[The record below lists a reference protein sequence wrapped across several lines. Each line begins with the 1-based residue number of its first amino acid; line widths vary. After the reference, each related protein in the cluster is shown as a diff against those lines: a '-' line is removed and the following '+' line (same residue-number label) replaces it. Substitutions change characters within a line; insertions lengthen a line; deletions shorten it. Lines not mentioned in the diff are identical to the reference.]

1 MDEVSLD
8 SQDVRQNTCQRM
20 VEYLRRHED
29 VEGGEAPQYT
39 DDEFMSHVDSLDD
52 NLIGLFYRTGQR
64 DERQFLSLTN
74 SRKAIM
80 EAESFDWCQVE
91 DVLEDAETGELEY
104 YVRADV
110 AETFTQVENMFAE
123 NENWAVEFAP
133 TTTKSGDRL
142 IDLYEAATKDER
154 EAIKLMVQV
163 GKYEDQGVPV
173 PTAMRVQLSRLRK
186 KTGFALDTTALR
198 R

>member
-1 MDEVSLD
+1 MDEVSLE
-8 SQDVRQNTCQRM
+8 SQDVRQNTCERM
-20 VEYLRRHED
+20 VQYLRRHA
-29 VEGGEAPQYT
+29 EGAEAHQYT
-39 DDEFMSHVDSLDD
+39 DDDFMDQVDALDD

-74 SRKAIM
+74 RRQAIL

-91 DVLEDAETGELEY
+91 DVLEDAETGELEF

-110 AETFTQVENMFAE
+110 AESFTQVENMFAD
-123 NENWAVEFAP
+123 NEDWDVEFAP
-133 TTTKSGDRL
+133 TTTQSGDRL
-142 IDLYEAATKDER
+142 IDLYAAATKDER

-173 PTAMRVQLSRLRK
+173 PNAMRTQLSRLRK